1 MALPLPIPNEFP
13 AMRLPNQT
21 EGLRFRL
28 VLKPGFA
35 LGPGKADLL
44 EAIAE
49 TGSLAAAGA
58 RLGMSPK
65 RVWGLVREMNTAFRD
80 PLVETEKGGTG
91 GGGSARLSEA
101 GRTVLARYR
110 AMEAEANA
118 VIAAGVAELRGLMR
132 ADAAD

>member
-1 MALPLPIPNEFP
+1 MK
-13 AMRLPNQT
+13 LPNQI

-49 TGSLAAAGA
+49 SGSLAGAGA
-58 RLGMSPK
+58 RLAMSPK

-91 GGGSARLSEA
+91 GGGSARLTPV
-101 GRTVLARYR
+101 GRIVVDRYR
-110 AMEAEANA
+110 AMEAETNA
-118 VIAAGVAELRGLMR
+118 RIAAGVEELRGLLR
-132 ADAAD
+132 EEG

>member
-1 MALPLPIPNEFP
+1 MK
-13 AMRLPNQT
+13 LPNQT

-44 EAIAE
+44 DAIAD
-49 TGSLAAAGA
+49 TGSLAGAGA

-65 RVWGLVREMNTAFRD
+65 RVWGLVREMNAAFRD

-91 GGGSARLSEA
+91 GGGSARLSDT
-101 GRTVLARYR
+101 GRLVLERYR
-110 AMEAEANA
+110 VMEAEANA
-118 VIAAGVAELRGLMR
+118 VIAAGVTELRGLMR
-132 ADAAD
+132 SEGAS

>member
-1 MALPLPIPNEFP
+1 MAVPAILGRFP
-13 AMRLPNQT
+13 RMKRPNQI

-44 EAIAE
+44 AAIAE

-58 RLGMSPK
+58 HLGMSPK
-65 RVWGLVREMNTAFRD
+65 RVWSLVREMNAAFR
-80 PLVETEKGGTG
+80 PNLIETEKGGTG
-91 GGGSARLSEA
+91 GGGSARLTDA
-101 GRTVLARYR
+101 GRTVLTRYR
-110 AMEAEANA
+110 SMEAEANA

-132 ADAAD
+132 AEDDA